1 MNEDEYYL
9 RVDCS
14 DKEQTVSINGNKK
27 GLERLRD
34 HINSLLSDKR
44 NTFPVDISLMIP
56 DWGGEGL
63 TVDKPFK
70 DRTMVAHLR
79 LYRWE

>member
-1 MNEDEYYL
+1 MNEEYYL

-27 GLERLRD
+27 GLEYLKD
-34 HINSLLSDKR
+34 CIEDLLENRGNPLPK
-44 NTFPVDISLMIP
+44 DISLMIP
-56 DWGGEGL
+56 NWGGEGL
-63 TVDKPFK
+63 TEDKPFK
-70 DRTMVAHLR
+70 NRTMVAHLR